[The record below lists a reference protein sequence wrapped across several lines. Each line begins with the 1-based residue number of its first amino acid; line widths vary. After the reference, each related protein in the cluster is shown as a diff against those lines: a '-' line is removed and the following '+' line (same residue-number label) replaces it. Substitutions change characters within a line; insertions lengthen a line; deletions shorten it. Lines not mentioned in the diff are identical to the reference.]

1 MVACEGKKLS
11 ASARLQ
17 LTTVKSARVYGIF
30 DTDKVDHVLVI
41 KGEAVND
48 VFYRAIAG

>member
-1 MVACEGKKLS
+1 MIIA
-11 ASARLQ
+11 LQ
-17 LTTVKSARVYGIF
+17 LTTVKSARVYEIF

-48 VFYRAIAG
+48 IFCRTIDG